1 MIFRIFFRW
10 LWVLVA
16 FLIAS
21 SIGLT
26 VLFGLGIY
34 WLGDEIRAG
43 AQGDEF
49 IWDSAEVF
57 AALFF
62 TAAVAPALT
71 VIPGLVAVIIGEVMN
86 IRSALYYT
94 IAGGAALS
102 VIPILARAAENTSAP
117 FSSYMSL
124 FAAAGFIGGFAY
136 WALAGTRA

>member
-1 MIFRIFFRW
+1 MIFRTFLRWVWVVLAFF
-10 LWVLVA
+10 
-16 FLIAS
+16 IAS
-21 SIGLT
+21 FIALT
-26 VLFGLGIY
+26 VLFGLGIF

-49 IWDSAEVF
+49 IFHTAQAF

-71 VIPGLVAVIIGEVMN
+71 GLPGLIAIIIGEVMN

-94 IAGGAALS
+94 AAGGAALA

-136 WALAGTRA
+136 WALAGARA